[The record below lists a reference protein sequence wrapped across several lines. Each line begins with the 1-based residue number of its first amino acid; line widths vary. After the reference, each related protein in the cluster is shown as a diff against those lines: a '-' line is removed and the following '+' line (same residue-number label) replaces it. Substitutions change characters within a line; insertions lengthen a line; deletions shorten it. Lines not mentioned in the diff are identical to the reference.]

1 MNQTLESQETQTP
14 WYKLLS
20 RYHWLVFIVCSL
32 GWAFDCMDQHLFTYS
47 RAKAIGDLMS
57 IDSASDRASNLAALA
72 TSIMIIGWATGGI
85 IFGIIGDKFGR
96 ARTMVF
102 TILIYSLLTGWSAF
116 SFTIWDFM
124 VIRFL
129 AGIGIGGQFAVGAS
143 LLAETMPAP
152 ARPYVLGIMQVLS
165 AVGNIGASLIAM
177 TFTELAAMN
186 LLPMSDW
193 RCIFLFGSFPAVLAY
208 FVVRYIRE
216 PDSWKASVKDGRKNV
231 GSVKELFT
239 NPTLRKHVILGM
251 ILATTG
257 VIGAWGIG
265 LFSLEL
271 SRKVATNV
279 ATNYPEYQKI
289 EQDILAKYGL
299 SREELKKSV
308 SDFRKAHA
316 LKDDKYDKGKEH
328 SLDDTLSG
336 SKLIEADKAFA
347 IFRKDLAQIT
357 SENELTKEAFEQ
369 KLTEAFKP
377 IVPVLD
383 QDAVLNQYKILKPHI
398 EIHNA
403 TAPMVKTMAD
413 RWASRNL
420 LIYNIGAVFGMYG
433 FTLGAVFWGRRVTFT
448 VFMTGCIIF
457 TAATFLYMNSL
468 ATQLLLVPPM
478 GFFVMSMFGGYTIYF
493 PELFPTRLRSTGVSF
508 CYNVG
513 RYIAA
518 AGPLMLAGL
527 TILFAGFATPEDTT
541 LPFRYAGTAMCS
553 IFILGI
559 IIVWFLPETKGKPL
573 PE

>member
-1 MNQTLESQETQTP
+1 MDQTSPELQDNQTP
-14 WYKLLS
+14 WYQLLS

-47 RAKAIGDLMS
+47 RAKAIGELMS
-57 IDSASDRASNLAALA
+57 IDTASDTASNYAALA

-96 ARTMVF
+96 ARTMVY
-102 TILIYSLLTGWSAF
+102 TILIYSLLTGLSGF
-116 SFTIWDFM
+116 SYTIWDFM
-124 VIRFL
+124 LIRFL

-177 TFTELAAMN
+177 AFTELAANN

-193 RCIFLFGSFPAVLAY
+193 RCIFLFGSVPALLAY
-208 FVVRYIRE
+208 FIVRCIRE
-216 PDSWKASVKDGRKNV
+216 PDSWVASIKEGGRKNV
-231 GSVKELFT
+231 GSVKELFS
-239 NPTLRKHVILGM
+239 NPLLRKHVILGM

-271 SRKVATNV
+271 SRKVATRITV
-279 ATNYPEYQKI
+279 VDTESKDYQKAKTI
-289 EQDILAKYGL
+289 ILEKYHSNAESGAVITPEQQ
-299 SREELKKSV
+299 
-308 SDFRKAHA
+308 
-316 LKDDKYDKGKEH
+316 KEI
-328 SLDDTLSG
+328 DT
-336 SKLIEADKAFA
+336 A
-347 IFRKDLAQIT
+347 I
-357 SENELTKEAFEQ
+357 S
-369 KLTEAFKP
+369 
-377 IVPVLD
+377 
-383 QDAVLNQYKILKPHI
+383 NQVIKII
-398 EIHNA
+398 C
-403 TAPMVKTMAD
+403 D
-413 RWASRNL
+413 RWAARNL

-433 FTLGAVFWGRRVTFT
+433 FTLGAVFWGRRMTFT
-448 VFMTGCIIF
+448 VFMTGCIVF

-468 ATQLLLVPPM
+468 VTQLLLVPAM

-513 RYIAA
+513 RFIAA

-527 TILFAGFATPEDTT
+527 TAMFAEFATPEDST
-541 LPFRYAGTAMCS
+541 LPFRYAGVAMCS
-553 IFILGI
+553 VFIIGI
-559 IIVWFLPETKGKPL
+559 VVIWFLPETKGKPL